1 MNLMQ
6 RRNPTGFD
14 PFSDR
19 RARDIRNTL
28 SESFVKALA
37 DGNREIYRGVAGKW
51 LADDLPA
58 PYRSYIRDRLERYDG
73 ILPVSGRQ
81 LGTRPYATALHIW
94 NRGLFFECHEYLETL
109 WQRTSGDSHEA
120 LKGLI
125 KAAGV
130 YIHLENGNRP
140 AARRLAR
147 RALRQIED
155 HGHCLGFIANLDVL
169 LDCLQR
175 LRSDS
180 PHLEFVEGD
189 NLCRQ
194 VV

>member
-1 MNLMQ
+1 ME
-6 RRNPTGFD
+6 RKNPTGFD

-19 RARDIRNTL
+19 RSRDVRNAL

-37 DGNREIYRGVAGKW
+37 DGDREIYHRLAKKW

-58 PYRSYIRDRLERYDG
+58 PCQMYIRGRLKRYDG
-73 ILPVSGRQ
+73 ILSASGLQQR
-81 LGTRPYATALHIW
+81 TRPLATAVDIW

-109 WQRTSGDSHEA
+109 WHRTSGDQHEA
-120 LKGLI
+120 FKGLI

-147 RALRQIED
+147 RARRQIKD
-155 HGHCLGFIANLDVL
+155 HGHCLGFIANLDLL

-175 LRSDS
+175 LEPDS
-180 PHLEFVEGD
+180 PRLEFVEGE

-194 VV
+194 TV